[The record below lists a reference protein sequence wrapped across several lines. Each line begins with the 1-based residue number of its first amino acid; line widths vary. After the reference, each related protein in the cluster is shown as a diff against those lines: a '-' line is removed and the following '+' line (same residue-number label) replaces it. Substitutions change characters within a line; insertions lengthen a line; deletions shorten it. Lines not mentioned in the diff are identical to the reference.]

1 MNRHLI
7 LLAHGSPRAEWR
19 LSIEAL
25 AERVRQATPVP
36 VSLAWLEAAPPDLA
50 AAGAA
55 AVAAGAREVGVLP
68 LFWSSGG
75 HVARDVP
82 DQVAALR
89 HAWPGVV
96 FEVLP
101 TLGEHPRVV
110 AAIADIAA
118 ALAVPEK

>member
-1 MNRHLI
+1 MKRHLI

-25 AERVRQATPVP
+25 AERVRASTPVP

-50 AAGAA
+50 TAVATARAAGADH
-55 AVAAGAREVGVLP
+55 VGILP

-75 HVARDVP
+75 HVARDLP
-82 DQVAALR
+82 DQVAHLR
-89 HAWPGVV
+89 QRWPTTT

-110 AAIADIAA
+110 AAIAAIAA
-118 ALAVPEK
+118 EITR